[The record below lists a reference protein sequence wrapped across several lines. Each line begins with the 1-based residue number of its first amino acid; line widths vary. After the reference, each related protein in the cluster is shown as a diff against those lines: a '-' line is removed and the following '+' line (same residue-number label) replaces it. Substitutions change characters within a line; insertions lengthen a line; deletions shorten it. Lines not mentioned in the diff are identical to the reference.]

1 MISQV
6 NSVNFSYAPL
16 SQAGNVA
23 SAPESKALP
32 TIPAHPVNYS
42 NSLTDNGTSTAS
54 HSSFGSTSSGG
65 SNTADSNKDTVQK
78 SAQVQQ
84 VINQLKARDSEVK
97 AHEMAHLSAAGGYS
111 TGGMSFT
118 YQTGPDGRQ
127 YAIGGEVGIDVSA
140 VSGDPQATLQKAMV
154 VFGAALA
161 PAEPS
166 AQDRKVASAAT
177 QMMAQ
182 ARADIMRES
191 QEERKVEAEEQAEK
205 SFGSEINPG
214 EGSETVLNRP
224 LNTASKNDEFLEKR
238 LLMQGFVANSSIEN
252 PDRNLFD
259 LRMQFSAGN
268 LLSNLR

>member
-6 NSVNFSYAPL
+6 NSASLAYTPL
-16 SQAGNVA
+16 SQVVKVSSVPETKILPSQ
-23 SAPESKALP
+23 SAR
-32 TIPAHPVNYS
+32 PVNYS
-42 NSLTDNGTSTAS
+42 NSITNNSPPSQSFSGTRDSENANSTDSAN
-54 HSSFGSTSSGG
+54 
-65 SNTADSNKDTVQK
+65 DTLQK
-78 SAQVQQ
+78 NSQVQQ

-140 VSGDPQATLQKAMV
+140 VSGNPQATLQKAMV
-154 VFGAALA
+154 VYGAALA

-166 AQDRKVASAAT
+166 VQDRKVASAAT

-182 ARADIMRES
+182 ARADIMAQS
-191 QEERKVEAEEQAEK
+191 QEERAEK
-205 SFGSEINPG
+205 DSASEIESENRSMDT
-214 EGSETVLNRP
+214 GSISEKTLSSASRSDEVLQ
-224 LNTASKNDEFLEKR
+224 SG
-238 LLMQGFVANSSIEN
+238 LLMQNLNSNRPIEN
-252 PDRNLFD
+252 PDRNQFD

-268 LLSNLR
+268 LLSTLR